1 MSHFG
6 ETVITPGDGLTP
18 TELTAVTK
26 ALSDPNSLLKSWYD
40 KCILQGNRVEDVQI
54 KGIKMFGSKIG
65 FWFIDTIFRDS
76 KNRIVPG
83 TVFLRGDSVACLIV
97 IEEEDDGGKR
107 KREDEDWKPT
117 YHTVFVEELKA
128 PAGGKI
134 KQIPAGMLDG
144 SNKLGGKMF
153 DEIKEETGLELRPT
167 EPVECESVMP
177 RMPLD
182 TLISLGSFTPSIG
195 GCEEIIHKFAY
206 FTKMTSS
213 QIAAINLSTQ
223 GRVDENE
230 NIIVHIVPLTWKTIF
245 ESGDSKAGMAAAK
258 LNYYF
263 PGYILS

>member
-1 MSHFG
+1 MSFFG
-6 ETVITPGDGLTP
+6 ETVVTPGDGLTP
-18 TELTAVTK
+18 AELTAVTK
-26 ALSDPNSLLKSWYD
+26 SLSDPNSLLKSWYD
-40 KCILQGNRVEDVQI
+40 KSILCGNRIEEIQI
-54 KGIKMFGSKIG
+54 KGLKMFGPKIG

-83 TVFLRGDSVACLIV
+83 TVFLRGDSVASLIV
-97 IEEEDDGGKR
+97 IEEEPDGGSKR
-107 KREDEDWKPT
+107 KREEGVKPT

-128 PAGGKI
+128 PAGCKI

-167 EPVECESVMP
+167 EPVDCESVMP
-177 RMPLD
+177 HMPLD
-182 TLISLGSFTPSIG
+182 TLISLGSFAPSIG
-195 GCEEIIHKFAY
+195 GCEEIIHEFAY

-213 QIAAINLSTQ
+213 QIAAINLSTR

-245 ESGDSKAGMAAAK
+245 ESGDSKAGIAAAK

-263 PGYILS
+263 PGYICS